1 LRPKF
6 ASGGG
11 VVQYILAQLVDSDE
25 LSALSPEELQE
36 MLAELDDEAILADN
50 DEETTALNS

>member
-1 LRPKF
+1 M
-6 ASGGG
+6 
-11 VVQYILAQLVDSDE
+11 QYILAQLVDSDE

-50 DEETTALNS
+50 EEETTALNS